1 MKRLCTAEI
10 DQLPET
16 VHRSNYDRNSVKAG
30 ILHLGI
36 GAFHRAHQA
45 LYTEDV
51 LNMEQGGDWAIIG
64 ASLRNGDV
72 RDQLFP
78 QDNLYTILERDN
90 CSEKIRLVSVI
101 KDVLVGPENP
111 GRLIE
116 AIADSAIK
124 IVSLTVTEKGYCLD
138 PATGELLREHPD
150 ILHDLKNPDNPKT
163 IFGYLRA
170 ALEIRRQHKQALTI
184 MSCDNLPD
192 NSEMLKNALL
202 SFAAFSNNPDNN
214 SGMIS
219 WIKDFCSFPCTMVD
233 RMVPAT
239 TAADRLEHKKNIN
252 MLDQGVIVCES
263 FRQWVIE
270 DNFVNGRP
278 NWQKAGAIM
287 VDNVNDYEEIKLRLL
302 NGAHSA
308 IAYLGFLAGYDYI
321 YTAIQNKTIARYI
334 KKLMDEEITPSLT
347 VPDNVNVEDYKTTI
361 LDRFSNSAVKYK
373 TSQVATDGSQKIP
386 QRWLNTLQYQLKS
399 SGKHDLLYLAIAS
412 WIKYLQ
418 GVDENGIS
426 YNHND
431 PCRPE
436 FSRIMSAKNLTSHK
450 IVFDIISIQAIFG
463 DNLCQNKTLIDRITY
478 WLEQLNESGALK
490 TMERAVRE

>member
-1 MKRLCTAEI
+1 MKYLCSAEV
-10 DQLPET
+10 DRLPET
-16 VHRSNYDRNSVKAG
+16 VKRPSYDRNDVKAG
-30 ILHLGI
+30 IIHMGI

-64 ASLRNGDV
+64 ASLRSPDV
-72 RDQLFP
+72 RDQLYP

-90 CSEKIRLVSVI
+90 YSETIRLVSVI
-101 KDVLVGPENP
+101 KNILVGPESP

-116 AIADSAIK
+116 AIADPAIK

-150 ILHDLKNPDNPKT
+150 ILHDLKNPENPKT
-163 IFGYLRA
+163 IFGYLLA

-192 NSEMLKNALL
+192 NSKILKDALL
-202 SFAAFSNNPDNN
+202 SFAALNN
-214 SGMIS
+214 SGNNSDMVS
-219 WIKDFCSFPCTMVD
+219 WIEDVCSFPCTMVD

-239 TAADRLEHKKNIN
+239 TDEDRLEHKRNIN
-252 MLDQGVIVCES
+252 MLDQGLIVCES

-278 NWQKAGAIM
+278 NWQKAGVLM
-287 VDNVNDYEEIKLRLL
+287 VDNVNDYEKVKLRLL

-321 YTAIQNKTIARYI
+321 FAALQNKTIVRYI

-347 VPDNVNVEDYKTTI
+347 VPDNINIEDYKATI
-361 LDRFSNSAVKYK
+361 LDRFSNSAVQYK

-386 QRWLNTLQYQLKS
+386 QRWLNTLRYQLKH
-399 SGKHDLLYLAIAS
+399 SGKHDLLCLAIAS
-412 WIKYLQ
+412 WVRYLQ
-418 GVDENGIS
+418 AVDENGRP
-426 YNHND
+426 YNYND
-431 PCRPE
+431 PRRPE
-436 FSRIMSAKNLTSHK
+436 FNRIVFTKNISPRK
-450 IVFDIISIQAIFG
+450 MVFDIMSIQSIFG
-463 DNLCQNKTLIDRITY
+463 DNLCQNESLIDRIAC
-478 WLEQLNESGALK
+478 WLGRLNEFGALK
-490 TMERAVRE
+490 TMELAITE